1 MQYYSSKNT
10 VYSVNMDEKTLILFL
25 IPVPTDPVLL
35 PILLM
40 YFSANTKTIG
50 TKVVNGVHPFSF
62 LSGTDR
68 KTIHRDKKDH
78 IKH

>member
-1 MQYYSSKNT
+1 
-10 VYSVNMDEKTLILFL
+10 MDEKTLLLFL
-25 IPVPTDPVLL
+25 VPVPTDPVLL
-35 PILLM
+35 PIMLM

-62 LSGTDR
+62 LPRTDR
-68 KTIHRDKKDH
+68 KTVRRDKKDH